1 MNKSTE
7 TIDCNGEQVPAWFV
21 DENIRWS
28 FDRPAMKEKGGGIS
42 MAQLRDDEM
51 LIAPGA
57 IYRQAPHI

>member
-1 MNKSTE
+1 M
-7 TIDCNGEQVPAWFV
+7 PAWFV